1 MAYNHLK
8 HRIAKEFTVSCSKT
22 EGVKLYELSTKAI
35 QKDEDKKI
43 QVVSLGPANEKEVV
57 SVLLLG
63 ETGAGKTRLINA
75 LLNIVFGVQLA
86 DDFRF
91 VLKDQMDL
99 TSKSQ
104 IHSQTDYV
112 TAYLI
117 YHMDGMLINNNL
129 MIIDTP
135 GFCDTRSIEYQ
146 NRVTERLSSFL
157 LNDFGIDN
165 LHCIGLVAKANQNRI
180 SRVQLNILNAF
191 SSLLSH
197 DVTPITKLLATF
209 ACDDNH
215 VHEVVKT
222 AGINFSSVYEFD
234 NWPLYITRN
243 NTDRRSSLNHEY
255 RWDNMQEEHL
265 RFLKELSAV
274 PPVSLKNTRQLQAE
288 RRLLA
293 ETKAIL
299 KDEVKRAASLARA
312 HGKLKREM
320 NKLLDEAENIK
331 WKYNEKNVTIDRRKV
346 ERGFHTHNCE
356 ICVKTCKTCKNPSN
370 IKAGIVGTTTGVGT
384 GVATGIFSALISGA
398 VIGAEVGVL
407 GGPIGA
413 AVGSS
418 IGAASALTF
427 GLIAG
432 IRSRKTKF
440 ECPLVSWD
448 ITCKASGCLHKM
460 SEHEVGSYSITES
473 ENWTEKI
480 DFLSKAKYDE
490 LIKQSRKT
498 ESLIKENEE
507 KIHGCRE
514 YLTKLAV
521 RVVNH
526 IKTIRK
532 LSMES
537 DSLTQEKFLE
547 ETMAEVKDLEEVRIL
562 RIIFAAVD
570 SLDSDME
577 EGFYLQ
583 DISGQLN

>member
-1 MAYNHLK
+1 MAHSQLK
-8 HRIAKEFTVSCSKT
+8 HRIAEEFTVSCCKT
-22 EGVKLYELSTKAI
+22 EGVKLYELQTKAI
-35 QKDEDKKI
+35 QRDEDKKI
-43 QVVSLGPANEKEVV
+43 QVVTIGPANDREVIA
-57 SVLLLG
+57 VLLLG
-63 ETGAGKTRLINA
+63 ETGAGKTRLINT
-75 LLNIVFGVQLA
+75 LVNIAYGVHLT

-91 VLKDQMDL
+91 ALKDQMVL
-99 TSKSQ
+99 GSKSH

-117 YHMDGMLINNNL
+117 YHMDGMLINRNL

-157 LNDFGIDN
+157 LTDFGIDY

-209 ACDDNH
+209 ASDDNH
-215 VHEVVKT
+215 VQEVVRT
-222 AGINFSSVYEFD
+222 AGVNFCSVYEFD

-243 NTDRRSSLNHEY
+243 NDNRRSSLNHEY
-255 RWDNMQEEHL
+255 RWDNMQKEHI
-265 RFLKELSAV
+265 RFLKELSTV
-274 PPVSLKNTRQLQAE
+274 PPVSLKSTRQLQAE
-288 RRLLA
+288 RKLLT
-293 ETKAIL
+293 ETKGTL

-320 NKLLDEAENIK
+320 NKLLDEAENIA

-346 ERGFHTHNCE
+346 EHGFHTHNCE
-356 ICVKTCKTCKNPSN
+356 NCVKTCKTCKNPSN

-398 VIGAEVGVL
+398 VIGAEVGVF

-440 ECPLVSWD
+440 ECPLVSLD
-448 ITCKASGCLHKM
+448 ITCKASGCMHKM
-460 SEHEVGSYSITES
+460 SEHEVGNYLISES
-473 ENWTEKI
+473 ENWTEKV
-480 DFLSKAKYDE
+480 DFLLKAKYDE
-490 LIKQSRKT
+490 LIKRSRKT
-498 ESLIKENEE
+498 ESLVKEDEE

-514 YLTKLAV
+514 YLTKLATK
-521 RVVNH
+521 VVKH
-526 IKTIRK
+526 IETIRE

-537 DSLTQEKFLE
+537 DSLTKDKFLE
-547 ETMAEVKDLEEVRIL
+547 EMVVELKDHEEVKIL
-562 RIIFAAVD
+562 KIIFAAVD
-570 SLDSDME
+570 SHDSARE
-577 EGFYLQ
+577 EGLSLQ
-583 DISGQLN
+583 DI

>member
-1 MAYNHLK
+1 MAYSQLK
-8 HRIAKEFTVSCSKT
+8 HKIANEFTVSCSKT
-22 EGVKLYELSTKAI
+22 EGVRLYELLTKAI
-35 QKDEDKKI
+35 QRDEDKKI
-43 QVVSLGPANEKEVV
+43 QVVSLGPANDKEVV

-135 GFCDTRSIEYQ
+135 GFCDTRSVEYQ

-274 PPVSLKNTRQLQAE
+274 PPSQPQKTSSAE

-432 IRSRKTKF
+432 IRK
-440 ECPLVSWD
+440 
-448 ITCKASGCLHKM
+448 
-460 SEHEVGSYSITES
+460 
-473 ENWTEKI
+473 
-480 DFLSKAKYDE
+480 
-490 LIKQSRKT
+490 
-498 ESLIKENEE
+498 
-507 KIHGCRE
+507 
-514 YLTKLAV
+514 
-521 RVVNH
+521 
-526 IKTIRK
+526 
-532 LSMES
+532 
-537 DSLTQEKFLE
+537 KFLE
-547 ETMAEVKDLEEVRIL
+547 ETIAEVKDLEEVRIL

-570 SLDSDME
+570 SLDSNME
-577 EGFYLQ
+577 EGLYLQ